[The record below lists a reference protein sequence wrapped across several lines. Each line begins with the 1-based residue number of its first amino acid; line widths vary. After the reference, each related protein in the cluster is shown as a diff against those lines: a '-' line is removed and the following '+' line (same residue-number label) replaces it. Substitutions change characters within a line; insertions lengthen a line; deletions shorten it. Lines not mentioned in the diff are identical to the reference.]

1 MTRLRRRR
9 QPVLTEKKER
19 CICPK
24 PRRCLRTECLVSA
37 IVLGFLALFATWG
50 SSAIVQSGYEL
61 VQARA
66 SLIRLE
72 KQNELLHLDL
82 VRLKAPQRI
91 QAIAVGELGM
101 VKAPAVYMAMKTSAG
116 NTSGQEDRQELI
128 AGQRFSLFGDSRAE
142 AHTAE
147 DDEDNNLNP

>member
-9 QPVLTEKKER
+9 QPALTENKER
-19 CICPK
+19 CSCPK
-24 PRRCLRTECLVSA
+24 SRRCLRTECLVSA
-37 IVLGFLALFATWG
+37 MVLGFLALFATWG
-50 SSAIVQSGYEL
+50 SSAIVQAGYEL

-91 QAIAVGELGM
+91 HAIALGELGL
-101 VKAPAVYMAMKTSAG
+101 VQSPAVYMVMKTSAG
-116 NTSGQEDRQELI
+116 NKSGPEDKQELI
-128 AGQRFSLFGDSRAE
+128 AAQRFTLFGDSRAE

-147 DDEDNNLNP
+147 DGEDNN

>member
-1 MTRLRRRR
+1 MTRLRRRK
-9 QPVLTEKKER
+9 QPALTENRER
-19 CICPK
+19 CSCQK
-24 PRRCLRTECLVSA
+24 PRHCLRTECLVSA
-37 IVLGFLALFATWG
+37 IILGALALFATWG
-50 SSAIVQSGYEL
+50 SSSIVQSGYEL

-66 SLIRLE
+66 DLIRLE

-91 QAIAVGELGM
+91 QAIAMGELGL
-101 VKAPAVYMAMKTSAG
+101 VKPPAVYMAMKTSSG

-147 DDEDNNLNP
+147 DDEDNN